1 MRFINGLKSL
11 SKKTLLLVIL
21 LLFIT
26 LWVLALLGRAL
37 IKDIVYINFIA
48 ILAGIL
54 SGFIFVVMIFSFFTP
69 IDKMG
74 TKLLSIAGLLT
85 IPIIIIFFGIISLF
99 YFFAFFANFF
109 FIAFFAYKW
118 CIDNSI
124 RVDNYLYDK
133 KKSRVFTRI
142 IEFSVFLILSILI
155 ILRTIGI
162 FRFIGINIAAN
173 MFLIIGIIDLIL
185 LLFSLLRLIFI
196 QKLSAF
202 ISLFFLLS
210 YFYILYVV
218 LDLWAYFIFG
228 AAGVSGYKLITF
240 GIDLIMFIYIIGS
253 IFDRV
258 DYIKETIK
266 IFRVDTIAL
275 FVILVKMI
283 AQIVEIGQDLTA
295 TIEPRFEF
303 FSAVIVLLLFGFFT
317 LFLGIYSIISHK
329 EGEKVK

>member
-11 SKKTLLLVIL
+11 SKKYLLVFIL
-21 LLFIT
+21 ILFIT
-26 LWVLALLGRAL
+26 LWILALLGKAL
-37 IKDIVYINFIA
+37 IKDIAFLHFIA
-48 ILAGIL
+48 ILVGIL

-74 TKLLSIAGLLT
+74 ATLLIIAGLLT
-85 IPIIIIFFGIISLF
+85 IPTIIIFSGIISLF

-124 RVDNYLYDK
+124 RVDDYLYNK

-142 IEFSVFLILSILI
+142 IEFFGFLILNILI

-173 MFLIIGIIDLIL
+173 IFLIIGIIDIIL
-185 LLFSLLRLIFI
+185 LLFVLLRLIFI

-218 LDLWAYFIFG
+218 IDLWAFFIFG
-228 AAGVSGYKLITF
+228 ASGVAGYKLITF
-240 GIDLIMFIYIIGS
+240 VIDLIMFIYIIGS

-258 DYIKETIK
+258 DYIKEKIK

-275 FVILVKMI
+275 FVILMKII
-283 AQIVEIGQDLTA
+283 AQLVEIGQDLT
-295 TIEPRFEF
+295 TIEPKFEI
-303 FSAVIVLLLFGFFT
+303 FSAIIVLLLFGFYT
-317 LFLGIYSIISHK
+317 LILGIFSIISHK
-329 EGEKVK
+329 EGKK

>member
-11 SKKTLLLVIL
+11 SKKYLLVFIL
-21 LLFIT
+21 ILFIT
-26 LWVLALLGRAL
+26 LWILALLGKAL
-37 IKDIVYINFIA
+37 IQDIAFLHLIA
-48 ILAGIL
+48 ILVGIL

-74 TKLLSIAGLLT
+74 ATLLIIAGLLT
-85 IPIIIIFFGIISLF
+85 IPTIIIFSGIISLF

-124 RVDNYLYDK
+124 RVDDYLYNK

-142 IEFSVFLILSILI
+142 IEFFGFLILNILI

-173 MFLIIGIIDLIL
+173 IFLIIGIIDIIL
-185 LLFSLLRLIFI
+185 LLFVLLRLIFI

-218 LDLWAYFIFG
+218 IDLWAFFIFG
-228 AAGVSGYKLITF
+228 ASGVAGYKLITF
-240 GIDLIMFIYIIGS
+240 VIDLIMFIYIIGS

-258 DYIKETIK
+258 DYIKEKIK

-275 FVILVKMI
+275 FVILMKII
-283 AQIVEIGQDLTA
+283 AQLVEIGQDLT
-295 TIEPRFEF
+295 TIEPKFEI
-303 FSAVIVLLLFGFFT
+303 FSAIIVLLLFGFYT
-317 LFLGIYSIISHK
+317 LILGIFSIISHK
-329 EGEKVK
+329 EGKK